1 MSFILAVETATRPC
15 SVAFQAHETIYSLYS
30 EDEKSSSQKT
40 LQMVDD
46 VLREADASINEVESL
61 GVTIGPGSFTGL
73 RIGFSLIQGF
83 ALALD
88 IPVCGLSTLEVLAA
102 TYKRTRDLRKD
113 QLLITVIDARM
124 KQFAV
129 GGYRWNGSRFAREM
143 EDCLMSQKDVNDL
156 IKKKKP
162 VAVVGEGAKLFPDG
176 SKRNLEVIDL
186 FPNAIDVCELASDY
200 AKRNLLTAIDDLDVS
215 YLRGQDAWTKRKK
228 G

>member
-15 SVAFQAHETIYSLYS
+15 SVAFQARETIYSKYS

-73 RIGFSLIQGF
+73 RIGFSLIQGL

-124 KQFAV
+124 EQFAV

-143 EDCLMSQKDVNDL
+143 EDCLMSQKDVSDL

-162 VAVVGEGAKLFPDG
+162 VAVVGEGTKLFPEG
-176 SKRNLEVIDL
+176 SKRNLDVIDL

-200 AKRNLLTAIDDLDVS
+200 AERNLLTAIDDLDVS
-215 YLRGQDAWTKRKK
+215 YLRGQEAWTKRKK